1 MAFSL
6 FTNVVTEKTFEEL
19 KMANISHSYM
29 DIPEGILI
37 QILGYLQD
45 LFNKRIIYLI
55 IFFDSV
61 NPKRIQNN
69 LILKIIA

>member
-1 MAFSL
+1 MQIHFAFSL

-37 QILGYLQD
+37 QTSLKNIKMIFQD
-45 LFNKRIIYLI
+45 IFNEVIIY
-55 IFFDSV
+55 
-61 NPKRIQNN
+61 
-69 LILKIIA
+69 